1 MFKYLQKLE
10 KGFTLQE
17 MLFVV
22 VIILVILGIST
33 QIIGNVIKNSDTEE
47 FVSNAKLVEE
57 SSHAYYRDNGKYP
70 TGSTTYVATAPTL
83 GEEVNT
89 SIESVAASDNKISDH
104 SRLIIISRLVE
115 NGVTNAEQ
123 VYSQLLKDGKFKSLD
138 SNKLSDYSRI
148 NKDSFGFS
156 EFIIVDLVDGD
167 KLGGKYGVYEND
179 IAGYVFS
186 SNTRSKTS
194 GLTYSGSYEIADD
207 ELSKVIDNATNL
219 DKGKNDDIADKN
231 LYPYSFKVQNV
242 KTNGTNADVTLTW
255 TNKFTDALG
264 DLETFKGYIGTTY
277 EIIVYD
283 KNKNPLPK
291 YTTTVTG
298 GKTSVDLTLPVDE
311 YFMTLQA
318 KEISYAGNIVTN
330 KKSEK
335 VGLGNGI
342 GSDGSGTGG
351 DGGTGG
357 TEEGNGTGSCL
368 FGCPGTSI
376 DLNDKL
382 IGGGENGD
390 GDGSITVPVCDTC
403 GLEEIV
409 GGDLIDGGEIYDKL
423 QEFSGFGK
431 DLVTADKFGL
441 NIKSITSGDI
451 IVLREVKKD
460 GSAYKVNKERTFVFK
475 ASAATV
481 KIPKTPY
488 LQKDFQVNAES
499 NYIYVLEVYKYKLNT
514 ATGNKTPKKSVE
526 VYYK

>member
-70 TGSTTYVATAPTL
+70 TGSTTYAATVPML
-83 GEEVNT
+83 GTEVNT
-89 SIESVAASDNKISDH
+89 SIESVAASDNSISDH

-194 GLTYSGSYEIADD
+194 GLTYSGSYEISDD
-207 ELSKVIDNATNL
+207 ELSKVIDNATEL
-219 DKGKNDDIADKN
+219 DKGKNDGIKDEN
-231 LYPYSFKVQNV
+231 LYPYSFKVQTV
-242 KTNGTNADVTLTW
+242 TKNGTNADVTLTW

-264 DLETFKGYIGTTY
+264 DLEPFKGYIGTKY
-277 EIIVYD
+277 EVVVYD

-291 YTTTVTG
+291 YTTTITE
-298 GKTSVDLTLPVDE
+298 GKTNVVLNLPIDE
-311 YFMTLQA
+311 YFITLQA
-318 KEISYAGNIVTN
+318 KEISYAGNTIPN
-330 KKSEK
+330 KVSEK
-335 VGLGNGI
+335 VGLGNNI
-342 GSDGSGTGG
+342 GTEDGTGN
-351 DGGTGG
+351 G
-357 TEEGNGTGSCL
+357 TEEGNGTGGCFL
-368 FGCPGTSI
+368 GCPGNSI

-382 IGGGENGD
+382 IGGGTGD

-403 GLEEIV
+403 GLDEVV
-409 GGDLIDGGEIYDKL
+409 GGDLTDGGEIYEKL
-423 QEFSGFGK
+423 EEFSGFGK

-451 IVLREVKKD
+451 IVLREVKKE
-460 GSAYKVNKERTFVFK
+460 GSAYKVNKERTFIFK
-475 ASAATV
+475 ATTATV